1 MVPPFAAIISKKR
14 RRIINAFRQ
23 IGATSSESA
32 RSLEDVGLSKSVLLE
47 IQKLRGVLVEV
58 APNRFYLDEIR
69 EREVARFRRTLLA
82 ALVVF
87 VIVVA
92 WYFSGG

>member
-14 RRIINAFRQ
+14 RRIISAFRNA
-23 IGATSSESA
+23 GATSSESA